1 MLDSLGFARNRCYS
15 SKIAPEDL
23 RNQMFEHV
31 KGRGLDPIAEEKPL
45 GNEAIQCRQRSRT
58 TGEETRFPRST

>member
-1 MLDSLGFARNRCYS
+1 MLLEQDR
-15 SKIAPEDL
+15 APEDL

-45 GNEAIQCRQRSRT
+45 AARELLESR
-58 TGEETRFPRST
+58 

>member
-1 MLDSLGFARNRCYS
+1 MFDSLGFARNRCYS

-23 RNQMFEHV
+23 GNQMFEHV

-45 GNEAIQCRQRSRT
+45 AARELLESR
-58 TGEETRFPRST
+58 